1 MGERWARSRGWRR
14 RLSLV
19 VLVVG
24 VGFLVIRLL
33 RIQPVE
39 LQVTYHYGAA
49 RQGLARTVIRYLAD
63 DGDELRRVSFDYVQ
77 RPAGVTQL
85 HRLELPRGDYTVE
98 LELRYRGEVPREVS
112 GRRDSAGAVHIRRPL
127 LVRGEGAFTIYVAD

>member
-1 MGERWARSRGWRR
+1 VGERWERWRGWRR

-49 RQGLARTVIRYLAD
+49 RQGLVRTVIRYMAD
-63 DGDELRRVSFDYVQ
+63 GEELRRVSFGYAR
-77 RPAGVTQL
+77 RPAGATQL
-85 HRLELPRGDYTVE
+85 HRLELPRGDYAVE
-98 LELRYRGEVPREVS
+98 LELHYRGEAPREVS
-112 GRRDSAGAVHIRRPL
+112 GRCDRPGTVHIRRPL
-127 LVRGEGAFTIYVAD
+127 LIRDEGAFTIYVAD